1 MKYWCLLF
9 ICSWFGHCVAAQD
22 WPYYRGDQGG
32 SGFSSL
38 QQINSDNVSGLQMA
52 WQYRSG
58 ETVQFAEHLPRS
70 ALETTPILLP
80 EAAGG
85 HLVFCTAFN
94 QVIALNP
101 QTGVEQWRFNPQITL
116 AGERPFKCR
125 GVAWW
130 SDSGAPE
137 THCAHRILTA
147 THDRRLIALNASDGS
162 LCKDF
167 GEGGTVKLYSEEEG
181 FVPGDIGSASPPVII
196 NNTIVVG
203 SAVVDFV
210 RAHTPRGTVK
220 AFDVRSGA
228 PRWQFE
234 PIPLDSKAANA
245 DQWPEDA
252 VAVSGGANAWAPLS
266 VDESRDLVFIPTG
279 TPSPDYY
286 GALRPGDNRYA
297 NSLVVLRGSTGEIV
311 WHFQFVHH
319 DVWDYDTPS
328 QPLLIDLRRD
338 GKSIPAVVQL
348 TKQGFVFVFHRDT
361 GEPLFPIAEIPVS
374 QRSVK
379 GEQLSP
385 TQPTSAALPTLMAQQ
400 LRPEDAWGLTP
411 LDTGFCKRKIA
422 ALHNDGLFTALQE
435 QPTLMMP
442 GSLGGA
448 NWGGGV
454 FWPERQQLVVNVN
467 TTPFMGYLKPTR
479 REERGEHLPPA
490 GRTMRISM
498 AGTPYTVVVE
508 SLLSPLGIPCSAP
521 PWGKLV
527 AIDLATGEMK
537 WQSTLGSVHEMAPVP
552 LPFDI
557 DWGTPNLGG
566 ALITAGKL
574 VFIGATMDR
583 RFRVFSADTGKVL
596 WQYSLPVDA
605 VASPMTYQRGGRQY
619 VVIAAGGHHMYQ
631 RKMGDYLIAFTL
643 PAAAQSPVLSKSESV
658 DSLVD

>member
-1 MKYWCLLF
+1 MRYWRQLL
-9 ICSWFGHCVAAQD
+9 IVCAGIAQGAAAQD

-32 SGFSSL
+32 SGFSAL
-38 QQINSDNVSGLQMA
+38 QQINSDNVSDLQVA

-58 ETVQFAEHLPRS
+58 ETQEFAEQLPRS
-70 ALETTPILLP
+70 AMETTPILLP

-85 HLVFCTAFN
+85 YLVFCTAFN

-101 QTGVEQWRFNPQITL
+101 ETGVEQWRFNPRISL

-130 SDSGAPE
+130 SDQKNPLDQ
-137 THCAHRILTA
+137 CAHRILTA
-147 THDRRLIALNASDGS
+147 THDRRLIALNAKDGS

-167 GEGGTVKLYSEEEG
+167 GDGGTVKLYSSDEG
-181 FVPGDIGSASPPVII
+181 FVPGDIGSVSPPVIV
-196 NNTIVVG
+196 NDTIVVG

-234 PIPLDSKAANA
+234 PIPVDAEAANA

-266 VDESRDLVFIPTG
+266 VDEARDLVFIPTG
-279 TPSPDYY
+279 APSPDYY

-297 NSLVVLRGSTGEIV
+297 NSLVVLRGSTGEMA

-319 DVWDYDTPS
+319 DVWDYDTPA
-328 QPLLIDLRRD
+328 QPMLIDLRRD
-338 GKSIPAVVQL
+338 GKMIPAVVQL
-348 TKQGFVFVFHRDT
+348 TKQGFVFVFHRET
-361 GEPLFPIAEIPVS
+361 GKPLFPIVETAVS
-374 QRSVK
+374 QRSVA
-379 GEQLSP
+379 GEQLSA
-385 TQPTSAALPTLMAQQ
+385 TQPSSPALPRLMAQQ
-400 LRPEDAWGLTP
+400 LHAEDAWGLTP
-411 LDTGFCKRKIA
+411 LDRGACQKKIA
-422 ALHNDGLFTALQE
+422 GLHNDGLFTALQE

-467 TTPFMGYLKPTR
+467 TTPFMGYLKPTV
-479 REERGEHLPPA
+479 REEKGEHIPPA

-521 PWGKLV
+521 PWGKLL
-527 AIDLATGEMK
+527 AIDLASGEMK
-537 WQSTLGSVHEMAPVP
+537 WQSPLGSVHQMAPVP

-557 DWGTPNLGG
+557 NWGTPNLGG
-566 ALITAGKL
+566 ALMTAGKL

-583 RFRVFSADTGKVL
+583 RFRAFSADSGKVL
-596 WQYSLPVDA
+596 WQHDLPADA
-605 VASPMTYQRGGRQY
+605 VASPMTYRRGGRQY

-631 RKMGDYLIAFTL
+631 REMGDSLIAFAL
-643 PAAAQSPVLSKSESV
+643 AQPESEKSSA
-658 DSLVD
+658 D

>member
-1 MKYWCLLF
+1 MRFWGQILIIFAGLTQ
-9 ICSWFGHCVAAQD
+9 GAAAQD

-32 SGFSSL
+32 SGFSTL
-38 QQINSDNVSGLQMA
+38 QQINIDNVSGLQVA
-52 WQYRSG
+52 WQFRSG
-58 ETVQFAEHLPRS
+58 EAQEFAEQLPRS
-70 ALETTPILLP
+70 AMEVTPILLP
-80 EAAGG
+80 EEAGG
-85 HLVFCTAFN
+85 YLVFCTAFN

-101 QTGVEQWRFNPQITL
+101 ETGVEQWRFNPRISL

-130 SDSGAPE
+130 SDQKNPAGQ
-137 THCAHRILTA
+137 CAHRILTA
-147 THDRRLIALNASDGS
+147 THDRRLIALNAKNGS

-167 GEGGTVKLYSEEEG
+167 GDGGTVKLYSSDEG
-181 FVPGDIGSASPPVII
+181 FIPGDIGSVSPPVIV
-196 NNTIVVG
+196 NDTIVVG

-210 RAHTPRGTVK
+210 RAHTPRGTLK

-234 PIPLDSKAANA
+234 PIPVDGQAANA
-245 DQWPEDA
+245 DQWPENA

-266 VDESRDLVFIPTG
+266 VDEARDLVFIPTG

-297 NSLVVLRGSTGEIV
+297 NSLVVLRGSTGEMV

-319 DVWDYDTPS
+319 DVWDYDTPAH
-328 QPLLIDLRRD
+328 PMLIDLRRD
-338 GKSIPAVVQL
+338 GKKIPAVVQL
-348 TKQGFVFVFHRDT
+348 TKQGFVFVFHRET
-361 GEPLFPIAEIPVS
+361 GKPLFPIVETAVS
-374 QRSVK
+374 QRSVA
-379 GEQLSP
+379 GEQLSA
-385 TQPTSAALPTLMAQQ
+385 TQPSSPALPRLMAQQ
-400 LRPEDAWGLTP
+400 LHADDAWGLTP
-411 LDTGFCKRKIA
+411 FDRDACQKKIA
-422 ALHNDGLFTALQE
+422 SLHNDGLFTALQE

-467 TTPFMGYLKPTR
+467 TTPFIGYLKPTT
-479 REERGEHLPPA
+479 REERGEHIPPA

-508 SLLSPLGIPCSAP
+508 SLLSPLGIPCTAP
-521 PWGKLV
+521 PWGKLL
-527 AIDLATGEMK
+527 AIDLASGEMK
-537 WQSTLGSVHEMAPVP
+537 WQSPLGSVHQMAPLP

-557 DWGTPNLGG
+557 NWGTPNLGG
-566 ALITAGKL
+566 ALMTAGKL

-583 RFRVFSADTGKVL
+583 RFRAFSADSGKVL
-596 WQYSLPVDA
+596 WQHDLPADA
-605 VASPMTYQRGGRQY
+605 VASPMTYLRGGQQY

-631 RKMGDYLIAFTL
+631 RKMGDSLIAFAL
-643 PAAAQSPVLSKSESV
+643 AEPEGAKSFA
-658 DSLVD
+658 D